1 MIAERGK
8 GSVME
13 NGRKTREQLTNELAE
28 MRQQVAELEAADT
41 ERVQAETE
49 LLQYTQQLETLQV
62 VTAALSTSLSL
73 DEVLQLILEKL
84 AVVLAYDSA
93 AVFLTEGDNLRCVT
107 SRGHPHP
114 DQVVGQIFPADN
126 ELFQEIVVNKQPLY
140 LADAQADSRFQG
152 CVTIQN

>member
-1 MIAERGK
+1 
-8 GSVME
+8 ME

-84 AVVLAYDSA
+84 AVVVAYDSA
-93 AVFLTEGDNLRCVT
+93 AAGFGIVT
-107 SRGHPHP
+107 ATG
-114 DQVVGQIFPADN
+114 
-126 ELFQEIVVNKQPLY
+126 
-140 LADAQADSRFQG
+140 
-152 CVTIQN
+152 